1 MHAQETAPAV
11 TSPCDQRPAP
21 AARNPLW
28 IFDNLK
34 HVVVIAGEL
43 VMVLDDVQPALVG
56 EADGDAVLG
65 GGDFHGTRTSVPSR
79 CIIVRR
85 ARQGNVRPMRR
96 VLCYNA

>member
-1 MHAQETAPAV
+1 DLPGPYLQLLFCASRQVGGDHEAVLIGDLAIMHAQETAPAV

-65 GGDFHGTRTSVPSR
+65 GGD
-79 CIIVRR
+79 
-85 ARQGNVRPMRR
+85 
-96 VLCYNA
+96 